1 MVSLPFP
8 AAIAALALSFLAVG
22 PACAAQEAC
31 PASISVTES
40 LDQPPSE
47 TWSAQYEHAPRY
59 LAGVTFFDG
68 DPQEN
73 RSIAPTRDTPTAGNR
88 RLAVWH
94 FGSSD
99 VPVWLGCRYLNT
111 GVMLTRRLPASY
123 RECRVSY
130 AAGGVIKGID
140 CK

>member
-1 MVSLPFP
+1 M
-8 AAIAALALSFLAVG
+8 
-22 PACAAQEAC
+22 
-31 PASISVTES
+31 
-40 LDQPPSE
+40 
-47 TWSAQYEHAPRY
+47 
-59 LAGVTFFDG
+59 TFFDG